1 MEVQKNLYN
10 KICRILTVD
19 YTLSPQKENQ
29 KIYKAVS
36 VLHKEYLISSAR
48 EARSIINKDEIDN
61 KYNLMIM
68 IYNRKIKE
76 HQALSLLIQLF
87 EIAMRTQAAIILSN
101 KFSTTDNDDWYWMDA
116 SNSKHQKLINKISN
130 RAITISK
137 TITPTMTTFDMFH
150 MLTMGDV
157 KGLYISH
164 WGTFKNIFAN
174 TSYKINTITPFTTR
188 EMFESRFTRINKYRN
203 ELYHGNPGTSGW
215 RHIIN
220 DIENILV
227 HLGYNI
233 KEAINNIDPNHSII
247 DLKYNYNN

>member
-1 MEVQKNLYN
+1 MVVQKNLYN

-19 YTLSPQKENQ
+19 YTLFERKENQ

-48 EARSIINKDEIDN
+48 EARSITNKDEIDN

-101 KFSTTDNDDWYWMDA
+101 KFSTTDNDNWYWIDT
-116 SNSKHQKLINKISN
+116 SNSKHQKLMNKISN

-137 TITPTMTTFDMFH
+137 TITPNMTTFDMFH

-164 WGTFKNIFAN
+164 WGTFKDLFTN
-174 TSYKINTITPFTTR
+174 TTYKTNTIAPFTTR
-188 EMFESRFTRINKYRN
+188 EMFNSKFERINNYRN
-203 ELYHGNPGTSGW
+203 ELYHGNPGSSGW
-215 RHIIN
+215 RQIID

-227 HLGYNI
+227 HLDYNVE
-233 KEAINNIDPNHSII
+233 KAINNIDPNHAVISLRY
-247 DLKYNYNN
+247 DYNN

>member
-19 YTLSPQKENQ
+19 YNLFSEKDNQ

-36 VLHKEYLISSAR
+36 VLHKDYLISSAR
-48 EARSIINKDEIDN
+48 EARNIVNKEEVIH
-61 KYNLMIM
+61 KYNLMIK

-87 EIAMRTQAAIILSN
+87 EIAMRTQAAIVLSK
-101 KFSTTDNDDWYWMDA
+101 KFSSSNNDDWYSLNA
-116 SNSKHQKLINKISN
+116 IGKHQKLINKISN

-137 TITPTMTTFDMFH
+137 TITPDMTTFDMFH

-164 WGTFKNIFAN
+164 WGTFKALFTN
-174 TSYKINTITPFTTR
+174 TSYKDNTITPFTTR
-188 EMFESRFTRINKYRN
+188 EMFTSRFTRVNKYRN
-203 ELYHGNPGTSGW
+203 ELYHGNPGTSSW
-215 RHIIN
+215 RQIID
-220 DIENILV
+220 DIESILIQ
-227 HLGYNI
+227 LNYNVE
-233 KEAINNIDPNHSII
+233 EAINNIDPNHSII
-247 DLKYNYNN
+247 NLKYKYNN

>member
-1 MEVQKNLYN
+1 MEIQKNLYTQ
-10 KICRILTVD
+10 ICRILTID
-19 YTLSPQKENQ
+19 YTLFDEKENQ
-29 KIYKAVS
+29 KIFKSVS

-48 EARSIINKDEIDN
+48 EARSIINKDDIDN
-61 KYNLMIM
+61 KYNLMIK

-101 KFSTTDNDDWYWMDA
+101 KFSTPNQDDWYWIDP
-116 SNSKHQKLINKISN
+116 SNSKHRKLKNKISN

-137 TITPTMTTFDMFH
+137 TITPNMTTFDMFH

-164 WGTFKNIFAN
+164 WGTFKDLFIN
-174 TSYKINTITPFTTR
+174 TTYKNNTITPFSTR
-188 EMFESRFTRINKYRN
+188 EMFESKFNRINTYRN
-203 ELYHGNPGTSGW
+203 ELYHGNPGTNGW
-215 RHIIN
+215 RQIID

-227 HLGYNI
+227 HLGYNVE
-233 KEAINNIDPNHSII
+233 EAINNIDPNHTII
-247 DLKYNYNN
+247 SLAYMYNN